1 MVNIFVFGKEKK
13 LDRPIKNQIP
23 QNYLNAVSVKFVA
36 QYCFFNAFKIVNYLF
51 DYLQGPVTTLTTLIG
66 QTKKTS

>member
-13 LDRPIKNQIP
+13 LDIKNQIP

-51 DYLQGPVTTLTTLIG
+51 DYLQGPVTTLTMLIG
-66 QTKKTS
+66 